1 MFANLALGTGL
12 IFITVV
18 VHMTAMILLGD
29 FSNVLIERLDIQR
42 RQSRMIAMVLVV
54 LGLFFAHTIEV
65 WLWAIAFWTLNA
77 IPNFE
82 TALYFSATTFS
93 TLGYSD
99 VHITDTW
106 RLLASLEGIDGFLL
120 IGWSTA
126 FLVAASTRIG
136 PFRSGRH
143 F

>member
-1 MFANLALGTGL
+1 MLANLALGTAI
-12 IFITVV
+12 IFVTVL
-18 VHMTAMILLGD
+18 VHMAGMIMLGNFSDLLVD
-29 FSNVLIERLDIQR
+29 KLATRPR
-42 RQSRMIAMVLVV
+42 RARMLAMVLIV
-54 LGLFFAHTIEV
+54 LGLFLAHTVEV
-65 WLWAIAFWTLNA
+65 WIWALAFWTTGA
-77 IPNFE
+77 IPEFE
-82 TALYFSATTFS
+82 SAVYFSAVTFS

-99 VHITDTW
+99 ALISQEW
-106 RLLASLEGIDGFLL
+106 RLMASLEGVAGFLL

>member
-1 MFANLALGTGL
+1 MLANLALGTGL

-18 VHMTAMILLGD
+18 VHMAAMIVLGD
-29 FSNVLIERLDIQR
+29 LSYIFIDRLKIQR
-42 RQSRMIAMVLVV
+42 RQARMVAMVLVV

-65 WLWAIAFWTLNA
+65 WLWAYAFWVIDA
-77 IPNFE
+77 IPQFE
-82 TALYFSATTFS
+82 AALYFSAVTFS

-99 VHITDTW
+99 EHISDTW

>member
-12 IFITVV
+12 IFLTVV

-42 RQSRMIAMVLVV
+42 RQARMVAMVLVV
-54 LGLFFAHTIEV
+54 LGLFFAHTVEV
-65 WLWAIAFWTLNA
+65 WLWAFAFWTLDA
-77 IPNFE
+77 IPQFE
-82 TALYFSATTFS
+82 AALYFSAVTFS

-99 VHITDTW
+99 EHISDTW